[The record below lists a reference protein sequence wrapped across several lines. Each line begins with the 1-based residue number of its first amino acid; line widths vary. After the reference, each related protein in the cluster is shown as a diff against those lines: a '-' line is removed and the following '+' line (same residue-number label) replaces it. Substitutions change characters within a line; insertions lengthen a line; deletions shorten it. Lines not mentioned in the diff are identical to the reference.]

1 MDSDLEER
9 MEMVRDFV
17 TEGRELLDDAEP
29 QIIDMEKM
37 ALSSGRVDEDVL
49 NGIFRLFH
57 SLKGTA
63 SFLDFQAIISVTHE
77 AETILDI
84 FRKGRVV
91 VTPYHVDILCRTTDF
106 VRSILD
112 VVERQQSD
120 EGFEEEASSL
130 VDDLKQAIEAI
141 SSEDGLPMQTDA
153 GRGEMGLPDQGDL
166 AGQQVMDVI
175 PGEAEPPDMQQPS
188 GEAISTEPVHDLNLP
203 AGSQPEPFPAAGPG
217 FDLSALE
224 QDSPPGD
231 GYAPSPNLEGM
242 GIRITP
248 EMIKTFGE
256 DALELCE
263 DAESALLSL
272 EKIPD
277 KESAGQAFRA
287 FHNIKGNAGFLGYGD
302 LEKISHLAEN
312 LLDRIRSGERD
323 CDPATMSALLKVI
336 DAVRGKVNDVSC
348 GGGGEIPDLAQLC
361 ESLENLA
368 QDDQDLS
375 RSDTAPAF
383 SLTEELEK
391 LRGGKEMPAWARQP
405 KEHPNLRQE
414 ATVTE
419 DQAQPGEGSAQASS
433 LAKELEQ
440 LRTEQPRA
448 EIPRPGLAGQLET
461 PAMEA
466 SPGDRLPLDMAT
478 ATPPDRAP
486 SLADVAVTG
495 EPPEDGQENPPAPA
509 AQPGL
514 FQEDPGAETLEPEPQ
529 DSWADAQPDAAPGFS
544 CQAPTP
550 GAAKLAPPSTQASS
564 AGGAGSGGPGTVIR
578 VDIDKLDKM
587 LDLVGELVIA
597 ESMVANNQDVSAVQ
611 NDKFGKAVLQ
621 LDKISREIQEVA
633 MSMRMIP
640 LAGVFRKMM
649 RLVRDL
655 AQKAN
660 KQVDLVIVGEETEV
674 DKTLIEQISDPL
686 VHLIRN
692 AVDHGIE
699 PVAERLAAGKPETG
713 RVTLEAKHSAG
724 EVWITVEDDGRGLD
738 RDKIFRK
745 GLEKGLVRPEDEGMK
760 DEEIWRLIFEPG
772 FSTAER
778 VSSIS
783 GRGVGMDVVRR
794 NIERLRGKV
803 DIRSKAGVGT
813 VFAVRIP
820 LTLAIIEGMMVRVGV
835 NRYIIPISSI
845 KESFRPDP
853 GQITRLP
860 DGLEI
865 VRIRGELQPVM
876 RLHEIYRG
884 EPRHYQLS
892 EGILIMVENG
902 EDKCCLFVDELLGQQ
917 QIVIKGLPGYLN
929 HVRGISGCA
938 ILGDG
943 EISMILDI
951 ADLVN
956 SVDDIANKIMAV
968 REGGETIEREGQVG
982 CRPLG

>member
-1 MDSDLEER
+1 MDSDLEEK

-29 QIIDMEKM
+29 QIIEMEKI
-37 ALSSGRVDEDVL
+37 ALASGGVDEDVL

-77 AETILDI
+77 AETLLDI
-84 FRKGRVV
+84 FRKGKAM
-91 VTPYHVDILCRTTDF
+91 VTPYHVDLLCRTTDF
-106 VRSILD
+106 VRNILF
-112 VVERQQSD
+112 VVERKLSD
-120 EGFEEEASSL
+120 EGFEEEAGCL
-130 VDDLKQAIEAI
+130 VGDLRQAIIAI
-141 SSEDGLPMQTDA
+141 SSEVGPSKKTDA
-153 GRGEMGLPDQGDL
+153 PGGEMAFPDEGSDL
-166 AGQQVMDVI
+166 AWQQAVDAISGEPESPVMSPL
-175 PGEAEPPDMQQPS
+175 PGEAGLAGPAWDLDLPGGRD
-188 GEAISTEPVHDLNLP
+188 EA
-203 AGSQPEPFPAAGPG
+203 FPASGPG
-217 FDLSALE
+217 IDLSALE
-224 QDSPPGD
+224 QESPLED
-231 GYAPSPNLEGM
+231 GYAPSPNLEVM
-242 GIRITP
+242 GLQITP
-248 EMIKTFGE
+248 EMIRSFVE
-256 DALELCE
+256 EALELCE
-263 DAESALLSL
+263 DAETALLSL
-272 EKIPD
+272 EKMPG

-287 FHNIKGNAGFLGYGD
+287 FHSIKGNAGFLGYGD
-302 LEKISHLAEN
+302 LEQLSHLAEN
-312 LLDRIRSGERD
+312 LLDRIRSGERGG
-323 CDPATMSALLKVI
+323 DPAAMSALLKVI
-336 DAVRGKVNDVSC
+336 DAVRGKVNDLAC
-348 GGGGEIPDLAQLC
+348 GGSVEIPDLAQLC

-368 QDDQDLS
+368 QDDQGLS
-375 RSDTAPAF
+375 RSDTAPAP
-383 SLTEELEK
+383 SLSEELES
-391 LRGGKEMPAWARQP
+391 LTGGKELPAWAGQP
-405 KEHPNLRQE
+405 EEPPDLFPD
-414 ATVTE
+414 APVPE
-419 DQAQPGEGSAQASS
+419 DQVQPGEGSAQVSF
-433 LAKELEQ
+433 LAKDLEQ
-440 LRTEQPRA
+440 FMAEQPPA

-461 PAMEA
+461 PAMDA
-466 SPGDRLPLDMAT
+466 SPGDCRAT
-478 ATPPDRAP
+478 AALPDRAP
-486 SLADVAVTG
+486 SLVDVAGAG
-495 EPPEDGQENPPAPA
+495 EPPEDDQENPPVPA
-509 AQPGL
+509 AEAVLSQR
-514 FQEDPGAETLEPEPQ
+514 DPVAETLAPEPQ
-529 DSWADAQPDAAPGFS
+529 DNRANAQPNAAPGT
-544 CQAPTP
+544 ARP
-550 GAAKLAPPSTQASS
+550 APPAS
-564 AGGAGSGGPGTVIR
+564 GTVIR

-597 ESMVANNQDVSAVQ
+597 ESMVANNQEAGSAQ
-611 NDKFGKAVLQ
+611 SDKFGKAVLQ

-692 AVDHGIE
+692 AVDHGLE
-699 PVAERLAAGKPETG
+699 QTAERLAAGKPEVG
-713 RVTLEAKHSAG
+713 HVIIEAKHSAG
-724 EVWITVEDDGRGLD
+724 EVWITVEDDGKGLD

-745 GLEKGLVRPEDEGMK
+745 GVEKGLVRAEDAGMK

-772 FSTAER
+772 FSTAEQ

-783 GRGVGMDVVRR
+783 GRGVGMDVVKR

-803 DIRSKAGVGT
+803 DIRSRAGVGT

-865 VRIRGELQPVM
+865 VRIRGELQPVL

-884 EPRHYQLS
+884 EPSHHQLTG
-892 EGILIMVENG
+892 GILIMVESSDN
-902 EDKCCLFVDELLGQQ
+902 KCCLFVDEILGQQ
-917 QIVIKGLPGYLN
+917 QIVIKGLPDYLR
-929 HVRGISGCA
+929 HVKGVSGCA

-951 ADLVN
+951 ADMVS
-956 SVDDIANKIMAV
+956 SVDDIANRIMAS
-968 REGGETIEREGQVG
+968 
-982 CRPLG
+982 

>member
-1 MDSDLEER
+1 MSDYVDEDKQ
-9 MEMVRDFV
+9 EMIRDFV

-29 QIIDMEKM
+29 QIIEMEKM
-37 ALSSGRVDEDVL
+37 ALASGRVDGEVL

-77 AETILDI
+77 AETLLDI
-84 FRKGRVV
+84 FRKGRAA
-91 VTPYHVDILCRTTDF
+91 VTPYQVDLLCRTTDF

-120 EGFEEEASSL
+120 EGFEEEASLL
-130 VDDLKQAIEAI
+130 VEDLMKTMDAI
-141 SSEDGLPMQTDA
+141 SSDDGLPRQKDK
-153 GRGEMGLPDQGDL
+153 GRGETGLPDPGGP
-166 AGQQVMDVI
+166 AGQQAMEAI
-175 PGEAEPPDMQQPS
+175 PGEVEPPERQQPS
-188 GEAISTEPVHDLNLP
+188 GEAISMEPVQDLDLP
-203 AGSQPEPFPAAGPG
+203 AGSQPVPFQAAGPR

-224 QDSPPGD
+224 QDFPIGE
-231 GYAPSPNLEGM
+231 GYTPAPNLEKM

-248 EMIKTFGE
+248 EMIRNFVE
-256 DALELCE
+256 EALELCE
-263 DAESALLSL
+263 DAETALLSL
-272 EKIPD
+272 EKMPD

-287 FHNIKGNAGFLGYGD
+287 FHSIKGNAGFLGYGD
-302 LEKISHLAEN
+302 LEQLSHLAEN
-312 LLDRIRSGERD
+312 LLDRVRSGERG
-323 CDPATMSALLKVI
+323 CNPAAMSALLKVI
-336 DAVRGKVNDVSC
+336 DAVRGKVNGLAG
-348 GGGGEIPDLAQLC
+348 GGGGEIPDLVQLC

-368 QDDQDLS
+368 QGDQGLS
-375 RSDTAPAF
+375 RSDTAPPS
-383 SLTEELEK
+383 SLAEELEE
-391 LRGGKEMPAWARQP
+391 LTGGKEPPTGAKQAGVLSALFP
-405 KEHPNLRQE
+405 E
-414 ATVTE
+414 ASVPE
-419 DQAQPGEGSAQASS
+419 DQAQPGEGSAQVPS

-440 LRTEQPRA
+440 LMTGQPPA

-461 PAMEA
+461 PAMDA
-466 SPGDRLPLDMAT
+466 SSGACLHLDRAT
-478 ATPPDRAP
+478 AKPPDRVP
-486 SLADVAVTG
+486 SPADLAVTG
-495 EPPEDGQENPPAPA
+495 EPPEDDRENPPELAAGHVRSQRGPVANLLDAEAP
-509 AQPGL
+509 
-514 FQEDPGAETLEPEPQ
+514 
-529 DSWADAQPDAAPGFS
+529 DSRTAAQPDAAPGFS
-544 CQAPTP
+544 CQVPAP
-550 GAAKLAPPSTQASS
+550 GAARPAPPAS
-564 AGGAGSGGPGTVIR
+564 GTPVGSGVTPGSGTVIR
-578 VDIDKLDKM
+578 VDIEKLDKM

-597 ESMVANNQDVSAVQ
+597 ESMVANNQEVSSTQ
-611 NDKFGKAVLQ
+611 NDKFSKAVQQ

-640 LAGVFRKMM
+640 LAGVFRKMV

-655 AQKAN
+655 AQKAD
-660 KQVDLVIVGEETEV
+660 KQVDLVIAGEETEV

-699 PVAERLAAGKPETG
+699 PVAERITAGKPETG

-724 EVWITVEDDGRGLD
+724 EVWITVEDDGKGLD
-738 RDKIFRK
+738 RDKIFQK
-745 GLEKGLVRPEDEGMK
+745 GVEKGLIRAEDKDLK

-783 GRGVGMDVVRR
+783 GRGVGMDVVKR
-794 NIERLRGKV
+794 NIEHLRGKV
-803 DIRSKAGVGT
+803 DIRSRAGAGT

-865 VRIRGELQPVM
+865 VRIRGELQPVL

-884 EPRHYQLS
+884 EPGHHQLTG
-892 EGILIMVENG
+892 GILIMVENG
-902 EDKCCLFVDELLGQQ
+902 ENKCCLFVDEILGQQ
-917 QIVIKGLPGYLN
+917 QIVIKGLPGYLK
-929 HVRGISGCA
+929 HVRGVSGCA

-956 SVDDIANKIMAV
+956 SVDDIVNRIIAS
-968 REGGETIEREGQVG
+968 
-982 CRPLG
+982 